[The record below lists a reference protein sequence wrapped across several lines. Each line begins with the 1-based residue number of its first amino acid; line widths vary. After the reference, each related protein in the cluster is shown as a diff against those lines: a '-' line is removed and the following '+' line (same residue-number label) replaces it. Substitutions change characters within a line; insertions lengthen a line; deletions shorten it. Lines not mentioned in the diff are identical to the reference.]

1 MTSQTIEQA
10 LAQYGKGLF
19 RTEGD
24 SMEPLLHHQSSIVVI
39 EAANGPLNRH
49 DVALYRRPTG
59 ACVLHRVVKVLDG
72 AYLIRGDNRLHGE
85 RVPAAWVIGVMEGF
99 YPSPEGA
106 YISCDSAPYQAYLR
120 TLKGRYRRL
129 WLRALPGRV
138 RNKLFSRR

>member
-24 SMEPLLHHQSSIVVI
+24 SMEPLLHHRSSAVAIRV
-39 EAANGPLNRH
+39 ATGPLNRY

-72 AYLIRGDNRLHGE
+72 AYLIRGDNRLHVE

-99 YPSPEGA
+99 YPTPEGA

-120 TLKGRYRRL
+120 TLKGRHRRL

-138 RNKLFSRR
+138 RNKLFSSR